1 MCALAVE
8 TAALSVSHMRDLLA
22 YEGPERLRL
31 LGGLTQKQCAILAHD
46 WRFWARDDQLPPPGD
61 WVTWLIL
68 AGRGAGK
75 TRTGA
80 ETVRRWI
87 KTYQSVNLIG
97 ATAADVRDVMVLG
110 ESGILACCPSA
121 ERPSYQRSGR
131 RLTWP
136 NGASSLL
143 FSAEEPD
150 RLRGEQAFSQACKA
164 SRIASRTYS
173 HRQAAAPPIQFSRNL
188 KADCPLISVKS
199 IAPPP
204 LLATLVLS
212 RASLLTARI

>member
-1 MCALAVE
+1 
-8 TAALSVSHMRDLLA
+8 
-22 YEGPERLRL
+22 
-31 LGGLTQKQCAILAHD
+31 
-46 WRFWARDDQLPPPGD
+46 
-61 WVTWLIL
+61 
-68 AGRGAGK
+68 
-75 TRTGA
+75 
-80 ETVRRWI
+80 
-87 KTYQSVNLIG
+87 
-97 ATAADVRDVMVLG
+97 MVLG

-150 RLRGEQAFSQACKA
+150 RLRGEQHFSQACKA

-204 LLATLVLS
+204 LLATLVLW